1 MKFHLLKKKTQE
13 GVVTV
18 YSQRDLYGKIPHTPE
33 LNVGKQDSDA
43 KRNTHDLE
51 FHSPDSRKNRKAN

>member
-13 GVVTV
+13 GVVSV
-18 YSQRDLYGKIPHTPE
+18 YTGKDLVGKSPYTPE
-33 LNVGKQDSDA
+33 LNVGEQDSDA